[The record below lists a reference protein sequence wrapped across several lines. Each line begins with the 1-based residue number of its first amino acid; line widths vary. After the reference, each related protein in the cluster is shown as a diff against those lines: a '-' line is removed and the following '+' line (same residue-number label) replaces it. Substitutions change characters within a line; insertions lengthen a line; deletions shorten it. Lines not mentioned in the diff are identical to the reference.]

1 MVLFAGGDDSSD
13 AQPYD
18 ANEEEEEG
26 IPSRPGA
33 GAALYPQ
40 CSKCFAQCT
49 ADALND
55 QVIQLGCWDICC
67 VERFTSGLESSGL
80 WLGTGALNSAIGTA
94 GSMSKQYV
102 PGASLMAG
110 FTGMAGDG
118 MALNPLTRPCPGY
131 DFASRSCQTA
141 CISSFM
147 TIAWNGCWD
156 HCCTSPPD
164 PPPPPSPPGPPSPSP
179 PPSPPPPSPLPP
191 PYTPP
196 PSSPPAPPT
205 PPPPPSPPPEPP
217 APPGL
222 IHQAGNWLGGVA
234 GGALGATGA
243 VAGGA
248 GGLIGQVGGAIVG
261 RDGSAPDVNS
271 TLARS
276 LSITGTAYDMV
287 SGAAGAASDTAMGI
301 TATAVGGSENL
312 AAIAAA
318 SSLGS
323 KTAFEKLQEQSELP
337 ADMTEAAMSKAETAL
352 DQATTSA
359 TTTASGMLSLF
370 GGAFSATANRF
381 AGQPSSPPAP
391 PSPPPPPSPAPVP
404 PPEPPPPVLDVVS
417 GAWSS
422 AAQHGTKALQT
433 NARAALATMN
443 AAMTTASHT
452 GAVVDTLAETSSNF
466 LPVVG
471 LPFNV
476 LGESLREEPLAASRD
491 SARLPV
497 THSSAAAAAAFLA
510 FGGAATTIIGIILA
524 RAWRHTRSSRRM
536 NRESVCV

>member
-1 MVLFAGGDDSSD
+1 M
-13 AQPYD
+13 
-18 ANEEEEEG
+18 
-26 IPSRPGA
+26 
-33 GAALYPQ
+33 
-40 CSKCFAQCT
+40 
-49 ADALND
+49 
-55 QVIQLGCWDICC
+55 
-67 VERFTSGLESSGL
+67 
-80 WLGTGALNSAIGTA
+80 
-94 GSMSKQYV
+94 
-102 PGASLMAG
+102 
-110 FTGMAGDG
+110 
-118 MALNPLTRPCPGY
+118 
-131 DFASRSCQTA
+131 
-141 CISSFM
+141 
-147 TIAWNGCWD
+147 
-156 HCCTSPPD
+156 
-164 PPPPPSPPGPPSPSP
+164 
-179 PPSPPPPSPLPP
+179 
-191 PYTPP
+191 
-196 PSSPPAPPT
+196 
-205 PPPPPSPPPEPP
+205 
-217 APPGL
+217 
-222 IHQAGNWLGGVA
+222 A

-276 LSITGTAYDMV
+276 LSITGAAYDMV

-301 TATAVGGSENL
+301 TASAVGGSENL

-433 NARAALATMN
+433 NARAAVATMN
-443 AAMTTASHT
+443 AAMTTASYT

-471 LPFNV
+471 LPFSV
-476 LGESLREEPLAASRD
+476 LGESLREEPLAASKD